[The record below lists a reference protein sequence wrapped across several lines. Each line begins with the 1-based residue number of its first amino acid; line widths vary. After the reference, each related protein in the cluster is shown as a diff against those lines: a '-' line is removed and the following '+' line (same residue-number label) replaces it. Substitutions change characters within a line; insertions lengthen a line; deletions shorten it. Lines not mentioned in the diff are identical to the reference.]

1 MYLNDKSFYL
11 FFHKKMSNIAI
22 LFTFICFIAI
32 IHQVN
37 NNELFESW
45 NLIRRKKK
53 VYCKKTELLFEIQ
66 DKREV
71 MIKTAKERGTID
83 EETIRLSQELDELI
97 YKYQLVFRYER
108 EKRKQI
114 KRQYKN
120 TRIFWSNASQY
131 KRKNYSEVVYR

>member
-1 MYLNDKSFYL
+1 
-11 FFHKKMSNIAI
+11 
-22 LFTFICFIAI
+22 
-32 IHQVN
+32 
-37 NNELFESW
+37 
-45 NLIRRKKK
+45 

-83 EETIRLSQELDELI
+83 EETIRLSQELDKLI
-97 YKYQLVFRYER
+97 YEYQLVFRYES

-120 TRIFWSNASQY
+120 TRIFWSNANRY

>member
-1 MYLNDKSFYL
+1 M
-11 FFHKKMSNIAI
+11 
-22 LFTFICFIAI
+22 
-32 IHQVN
+32 
-37 NNELFESW
+37 
-45 NLIRRKKK
+45 
-53 VYCKKTELLFEIQ
+53 YCKKSELLFEIQ

-108 EKRKQI
+108 EKRNQI

-131 KRKNYSEVVYR
+131 KRKDYSEVVYR

>member
-1 MYLNDKSFYL
+1 
-11 FFHKKMSNIAI
+11 
-22 LFTFICFIAI
+22 
-32 IHQVN
+32 
-37 NNELFESW
+37 
-45 NLIRRKKK
+45 
-53 VYCKKTELLFEIQ
+53 VYCKKSELLFEIQ

-97 YKYQLVFRYER
+97 YKYQLVFHYER

-120 TRIFWSNASQY
+120 TRIFWSNASRY
-131 KRKNYSEVVYR
+131 KRQDYSQVVYR